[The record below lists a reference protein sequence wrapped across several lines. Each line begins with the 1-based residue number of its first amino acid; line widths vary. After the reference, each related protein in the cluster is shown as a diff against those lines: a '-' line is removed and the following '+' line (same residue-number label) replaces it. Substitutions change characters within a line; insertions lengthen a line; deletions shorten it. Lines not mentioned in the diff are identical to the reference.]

1 MSEDVLLIEK
11 DAGVAVLTLNRP
23 KQMNALSQDLRRRFV
38 AAVDA
43 LAGDDS
49 IAVVIVTGTG
59 EKAFTAGVELK

>member
-11 DAGVAVLTLNRP
+11 DAGIAVPDPEPPEADERAVAGTQGDSWP
-23 KQMNALSQDLRRRFV
+23 P
-38 AAVDA
+38 VDA

-59 EKAFTAGVELK
+59 RRHSRPAWT